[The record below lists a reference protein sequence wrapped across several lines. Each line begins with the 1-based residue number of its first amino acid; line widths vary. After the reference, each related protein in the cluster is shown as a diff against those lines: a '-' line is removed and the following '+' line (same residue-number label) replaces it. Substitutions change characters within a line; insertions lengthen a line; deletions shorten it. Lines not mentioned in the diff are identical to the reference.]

1 MGTIPKL
8 EDCNP
13 GLRPV
18 EYNVIIAP
26 VEVETVTKGG
36 IIIVDTTKDADQM
49 AQVRGLVVDVSPLAF
64 NFDTWPESAADMRP
78 KAGDHVLYAK
88 YAAGIDFTGDDG
100 RKYKLINDKS
110 IAAVITAPQSAQLKA
125 VA

>member
-1 MGTIPKL
+1 MGTIPQL

-26 VEVETVTKGG
+26 EVVETVTKGG
-36 IIIVDTTKDADQM
+36 IIIADITKDADQL
-49 AQVRGLVVDVSPLAF
+49 AQVRGLLVDVSPLAF
-64 NFDTWPESAADMRP
+64 NFDTWPDSAAEMRP
-78 KAGDHVLYAK
+78 KAGDHVLFAK
-88 YAAGIDFTGDDG
+88 YAAGIEFKGDDG
-100 RKYKLINDKS
+100 RTYKLVSDKS
-110 IAAVITAPQSAQLKA
+110 IAAVITVPQSATLKA

>member
-26 VEVETVTKGG
+26 EEVETVTKGG
-36 IIIVDTTKDADQM
+36 IILTDAAKDGDQL
-49 AQVRGLVVDVSPLAF
+49 AQVRGLLVDVSPLAF
-64 NFDTWPESAADMRP
+64 NYDSWPDEAADKRP
-78 KAGDHVLYAK
+78 RAGDHVLYGK
-88 YAAGIDFTGDDG
+88 YAAGIEFKGDDG
-100 RKYKLINDKS
+100 RTYKLINDKS
-110 IAAVITAPQSAQLKA
+110 VAAVITAPASATLRA